1 MTVLLFV
8 YGLLRKREKNH
19 HLLKGA
25 RCVCEQAA
33 INGVLYET
41 DKGQP
46 AASLAET
53 TFVYGELYETDH
65 QMIRKLDAHYPDFER
80 RETAVHT
87 DLGNKTAFAYVMK
100 PEKCVSFDRIK
111 SGDWKEYRFMKREDD
126 SPVYYFAYGS
136 CMDNARFKQ
145 AGVDHFF
152 AEPVGGGVVEGYSTR
167 FTLKRPDGSRADL
180 VEDGGRTEGVLYKLP
195 FEAATYLYKREG
207 VDSHTYRP
215 AFIEVCVNGR
225 VYTGCLTF
233 LVLEKAEEIAP
244 PGHYQEEI
252 ERGADLYLSPGF
264 SEKLKRYMNSLP
276 KI

>member
-1 MTVLLFV
+1 MLLFV
-8 YGLLRKREKNH
+8 YGLLRKREENH
-19 HLLKGA
+19 ELLKGA
-25 RCVCEQAA
+25 PCVCEQAA

-53 TFVYGELYETDH
+53 AFVYGELYETDH
-65 QMIRKLDAHYPDFER
+65 QMIRKLDMYYADFDRKEV
-80 RETAVHT
+80 AVTT
-87 DLGNKTAFAYVMK
+87 DAGNKTAFAYVVK
-100 PEKCVSFDRIK
+100 PGQCASFSRIK

-152 AEPVGGGVVEGYSTR
+152 AEPVGGAVVEGYSTR
-167 FTLKRPDGSRADL
+167 FTLRRPDGSRADL
-180 VEDGGRTEGVLYKLP
+180 VEDGGRTKGVLYKLP

-207 VDSHTYRP
+207 VDNHTYRP
-215 AFIEVCVNGR
+215 AFIEVCAGGR
-225 VYTGCLTF
+225 VYRGVLTF
-233 LVLEKAEEIAP
+233 LVLDKAEEIAP

-252 ERGADLYLSPGF
+252 ERGADLYLSPAF

-276 KI
+276 KM